1 MFYDTFVF
9 HNLKFNTMKR
19 IIFLTMF
26 VVASL
31 MGNAQGFSFGPK
43 VGANIAGI
51 SGLQFKNGFEFG
63 YHVGGFAEVM
73 LSEKIGIQPEVLWSQ
88 TSLTTSSSLSDL
100 YSTSLP
106 ELTKINLNYISI
118 PLLLNIRPTKLITF
132 QVGPQFG
139 ILQDKKNS
147 VATNVQA
154 AFKSGDFSMLAGV
167 QLKVLAFRIYGR
179 YAIGLTNI
187 NEIPNQDAWKSRTL
201 QLGIGLG
208 L

>member
-1 MFYDTFVF
+1 
-9 HNLKFNTMKR
+9 MKR
-19 IIFLTMF
+19 ISLLTMF

-43 VGANIAGI
+43 VGANITGI
-51 SGLQFKNGFEFG
+51 SGLQFKKGFEFG
-63 YHVGGFAEVM
+63 YHIGGFAEVM

-118 PLLLNIRPTKLITF
+118 PLLLNIRPTKFITF

-147 VATNVQA
+147 VATNVQS

-179 YAIGLTNI
+179 YAIGLTDI

>member
-1 MFYDTFVF
+1 
-9 HNLKFNTMKR
+9 MKR
-19 IIFLTMF
+19 IILLTMF

-43 VGANIAGI
+43 VGANITGI
-51 SGLQFKNGFEFG
+51 SGLQFKKGFEFG
-63 YHVGGFAEVM
+63 YHLGGFAEVM

-118 PLLLNIRPTKLITF
+118 PLLLNIRPTKFITF

-147 VATNVQA
+147 VSTNVQS

>member
-1 MFYDTFVF
+1 
-9 HNLKFNTMKR
+9 MKR
-19 IIFLTMF
+19 ISLLTMF

-43 VGANIAGI
+43 VGANITGI
-51 SGLQFKNGFEFG
+51 SGLQFKKGFEFG
-63 YHVGGFAEVM
+63 YHLGGFAEVM

-118 PLLLNIRPTKLITF
+118 PLLLNIRPTKFITF

-147 VATNVQA
+147 VATNVQS

-179 YAIGLTNI
+179 YAIGLTNL

>member
-1 MFYDTFVF
+1 
-9 HNLKFNTMKR
+9 MKR
-19 IIFLTMF
+19 ISLLTMF

-43 VGANIAGI
+43 VGANITGI
-51 SGLQFKNGFEFG
+51 SGLQFKKGFEFG
-63 YHVGGFAEVM
+63 YHIGGFAEVM

-118 PLLLNIRPTKLITF
+118 PLLLNIRPTKFITF

-147 VATNVQA
+147 VTTNVQS

>member
-1 MFYDTFVF
+1 
-9 HNLKFNTMKR
+9 MKR
-19 IIFLTMF
+19 ISLLTMF

-31 MGNAQGFSFGPK
+31 IGNAQGFSFGPK
-43 VGANIAGI
+43 VGANITGI
-51 SGLQFKNGFEFG
+51 SGLQFKKGFEFG
-63 YHVGGFAEVM
+63 YHIGGFAEVM

-118 PLLLNIRPTKLITF
+118 PLLLNIRPTKFITF

-147 VATNVQA
+147 VATNVQS

-179 YAIGLTNI
+179 YAIGLTDI

>member
-1 MFYDTFVF
+1 
-9 HNLKFNTMKR
+9 MKR
-19 IIFLTMF
+19 IILLTMF

-31 MGNAQGFSFGPK
+31 IGNAQGFSFGPK
-43 VGANIAGI
+43 VGTNISGI
-51 SGLQFKNGFEFG
+51 SGLQFKKGFEFG
-63 YHVGGFAEVM
+63 YHIGGFAEVM

-88 TSLTTSSSLSDL
+88 TTLTTASSLSDL

-118 PLLLNIRPTKLITF
+118 PLLLNIRPSKFITF

-139 ILQDKKNS
+139 ILQDKKSS
-147 VATNVQA
+147 VATNVQY
-154 AFKSGDFSMLAGV
+154 AFKSGDFSMIAGV
-167 QLKVLAFRIYGR
+167 QLKILTFRIYGR

-187 NEIPNQDAWKSRTL
+187 NELPDQDSWKSRTL

>member
-1 MFYDTFVF
+1 
-9 HNLKFNTMKR
+9 MKR
-19 IIFLTMF
+19 ITLLTIF

-43 VGANIAGI
+43 VGANITGI
-51 SGLQFKNGFEFG
+51 SGLQFKKGFEFG
-63 YHVGGFAEVM
+63 YHIGGFAEVM

-118 PLLLNIRPTKLITF
+118 PLLLNIRPTKFITF

-147 VATNVQA
+147 VATNVQS

-187 NEIPNQDAWKSRTL
+187 NEIPNQDAWKSGTL

>member
-1 MFYDTFVF
+1 
-9 HNLKFNTMKR
+9 MKR
-19 IIFLTMF
+19 ISLLTMF

-43 VGANIAGI
+43 VGANITGI
-51 SGLQFKNGFEFG
+51 SGLQFKKGFEFG
-63 YHVGGFAEVM
+63 YHIGGFAEVM
-73 LSEKIGIQPEVLWSQ
+73 LSEKIGIQTEVLWSQ

-118 PLLLNIRPTKLITF
+118 PLLLNIRPTKFITF

-147 VATNVQA
+147 VATNVQS

>member
-1 MFYDTFVF
+1 
-9 HNLKFNTMKR
+9 MKR
-19 IIFLTMF
+19 ISLLTMF

-31 MGNAQGFSFGPK
+31 MCNAQGFSFGPK
-43 VGANIAGI
+43 VGANITGI
-51 SGLQFKNGFEFG
+51 SGLQFKKGFEFG
-63 YHVGGFAEVM
+63 YHIGGFAEVM

-118 PLLLNIRPTKLITF
+118 PLLLNIRPTKFITF

-147 VATNVQA
+147 VATNVQS

-167 QLKVLAFRIYGR
+167 QLKVLAFRFYGR

>member
-1 MFYDTFVF
+1 
-9 HNLKFNTMKR
+9 MKR

-43 VGANIAGI
+43 VGANITGI
-51 SGLQFKNGFEFG
+51 SGLQFKKGFEFG
-63 YHVGGFAEVM
+63 YHLGGFAEVM

-118 PLLLNIRPTKLITF
+118 PLLLNIRPTKFITF

-147 VATNVQA
+147 VATNVQS

-179 YAIGLTNI
+179 YAIGLTNL